1 MIYPPFLNPGDTIGI
16 VAPARKIDRKEL
28 DFDIRWW
35 EEKGFRIIL
44 GKHLFTEHH
53 QYAGTDEERTEDFQ
67 NMLDNSNIKAIF
79 CARGGYGT
87 LRIIDKLEFLSFS
100 LEPKWICGFS
110 DVTVLH
116 SHINK
121 VLDIATI
128 HSTMPFLPY
137 EKNLKNDTLFQTLV
151 DEPAHK
157 KRLMNLETLFQTLI
171 GEHPIYNCKPHPLN
185 RIGECKGQ
193 LTGGNLSLLY
203 ALSGSVSDINTN
215 QKILFIED
223 LDEYLYH
230 IDRMILQLK
239 RAGKLK
245 KLAGLVVGSFTK
257 VKDNEIAFGKT
268 FEEIIRE
275 HCEEYNFPIAFN
287 FPAGH
292 DDANVAMKFGVNYT
306 LTVENDKATLQEK

>member
-16 VAPARKIDRKEL
+16 VAPARKVNRNEL
-28 DFDIRWW
+28 EFSIRWW
-35 EEKGFRIIL
+35 EEKGFRVAL
-44 GKHLFTEHH
+44 GKHLFAAHH
-53 QYAGTDEERTEDFQ
+53 QYAGTDEERAEDLQ
-67 NMLDNSNIKAIF
+67 NMLDNSEIKAIF

-87 LRIIDKLEFLSFS
+87 LRIIDKLEFLSFR

-110 DVTVLH
+110 DITVLH

-121 VLDIATI
+121 VLEIATI
-128 HSTMPFLPY
+128 HAAMPY
-137 EKNLKNDTLFQTLV
+137 SMNENNLV
-151 DEPAHK
+151 
-157 KRLMNLETLFQTLI
+157 NLEMLFQTLI
-171 GEHPIYNCKPHPLN
+171 GEHPIYKCKPHLQN
-185 RIGECKGQ
+185 RNGACNGQ

-203 ALSGSVSDINTN
+203 ALSGSASDINTK

-223 LDEYLYH
+223 VDEYLYH
-230 IDRMILQLK
+230 IDRMMLQLK

-245 KLAGLVVGSFTK
+245 NLAGLLVGNFTK

-292 DDANVAMKFGVNYT
+292 DETNVALKFSANYS
-306 LTVENDKATLQEK
+306 LTVENDKTTLQEK